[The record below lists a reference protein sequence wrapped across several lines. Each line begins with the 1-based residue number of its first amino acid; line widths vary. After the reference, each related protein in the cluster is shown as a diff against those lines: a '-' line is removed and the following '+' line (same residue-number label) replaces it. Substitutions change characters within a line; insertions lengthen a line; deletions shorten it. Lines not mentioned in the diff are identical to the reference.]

1 MKLLRVGQPGAERP
15 AGLDADG
22 VLRDLS
28 DVVPDIGPAFF
39 AGDGVRQAAAA
50 LGQGGLP
57 PAHGRLGPPI
67 SRPGK
72 VVCIG
77 LNYSDHA
84 TETGQPLPPRPVIFM
99 KDPATVVGP
108 FDDIRIPRRSQKT
121 DWEVELGVVLGSRAR
136 YLTAP
141 EDGLASVAGYVISHD
156 VSERAFHLE
165 LSSQW
170 DLGKSCET
178 FNPLGRAD
186 QPYLRPGDRV
196 ELEID
201 QLGRAS
207 QHVVAP

>member
-1 MKLLRVGQPGAERP
+1 MKLLRVAQPGAERP

-50 LGQGGLP
+50 LSQGGLP
-57 PAHGRLGPPI
+57 SARGRLGPPI

-84 TETGQPLPPRPVIFM
+84 AETGQPLLPRPVVFM

-121 DWEVELGVVLGSRAR
+121 DWEVELGV
-136 YLTAP
+136 
-141 EDGLASVAGYVISHD
+141 
-156 VSERAFHLE
+156 
-165 LSSQW
+165 
-170 DLGKSCET
+170 
-178 FNPLGRAD
+178 NPLGRAD
-186 QPYLRPGDRV
+186 QPYLRPGDHV